1 MSSPFGVVAQAEVDG
16 DHINGWS
23 GLVIA
28 AVVIA
33 MGGTGWVMWSMMRD
47 TGRSASD
54 PHEDGLAP
62 RY

>member
-16 DHINGWS
+16 DHIKGWS
-23 GLVIA
+23 GLAIV

-33 MGGTGWVMWSMMRD
+33 MGCMGWIMWSMMRD
-47 TGRSASD
+47 TGRSASG

-62 RY
+62 HS